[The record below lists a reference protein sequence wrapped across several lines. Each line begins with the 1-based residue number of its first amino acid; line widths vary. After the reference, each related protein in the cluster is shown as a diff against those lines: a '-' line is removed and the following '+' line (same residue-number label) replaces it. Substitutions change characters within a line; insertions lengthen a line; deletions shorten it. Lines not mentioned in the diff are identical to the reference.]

1 MTQLGIYNTCAGLN
15 TSILVWTALPDGSN
29 TARAHVYRRT
39 DISKISH
46 KRYVRGHVQ
55 RARTG
60 PATAPRTLSI
70 TTTDSATQTY
80 MKVTTCDARASP
92 KWQGGKWKWNR
103 ENPGNGTSRAFF
115 LCNSHTTCA
124 AGDGKQMRCVLL
136 NGRFTIQH
144 KGEHGEEASVKKR
157 KNSVL
162 SWSQAEDVSLMMT
175 TGAKA
180 GAMHTAMTDVVAK
193 QHEAAGED
201 PLAYKLPGGGI
212 QGVCV

>member
-1 MTQLGIYNTCAGLN
+1 MTAVREEAWQFYGDYGAADYPSMSEGIF
-15 TSILVWTALPDGSN
+15 ALK
-29 TARAHVYRRT
+29 A
-39 DISKISH
+39 
-46 KRYVRGHVQ
+46 
-55 RARTG
+55 
-60 PATAPRTLSI
+60 LE
-70 TTTDSATQTY
+70 
-80 MKVTTCDARASP
+80 
-92 KWQGGKWKWNR
+92 GGKWKWNR
-103 ENPGNGTSRAFF
+103 EMPGNGTTRAFF

-124 AGDGKQMRCVLL
+124 AGDGKHMKCVLL
-136 NGRFTIQH
+136 DGRFTILH
-144 KGEHGEEASVKKR
+144 KGEHGEEASVKRR

-180 GAMHTAMTDVVAK
+180 GAMHTAMTDAVAK